1 MRERSRVT
9 TARRQFNDAVNAG
22 NREAGETALKTYSSV
37 LDKAVKHSIM
47 NRNTAI
53 RRKRRAAN
61 RMRALAS

>member
-1 MRERSRVT
+1 
-9 TARRQFNDAVNAG
+9 
-22 NREAGETALKTYSSV
+22 V